1 MRILTPWTQQPQV
14 PVEIDWANPLLA
26 WADDVFIPVGG
37 KWLKYSRP
45 GSVLTTKTSNELS
58 TLVSKAG
65 VGIIEN
71 PSSYGTTYAR
81 SAAYA
86 TSSVTLLAVVTPKY
100 SAQTKQVICGVEGYY
115 DDGFYLAITYEAW
128 SCRANIGGNVEIF
141 GSSVEYGKPSTI
153 SMSWN
158 GQNLS
163 LKNPSGSYNSSS
175 SSGTLAA
182 TSVPFSIGGTPNN
195 YNNTSA
201 SATHLVVSGRRHASD
216 SVRNQLHD
224 NPWQIF
230 KPIPRYIFAP
240 VSAATGDGT
249 GIGSL
254 YAITLSSPTATAAG
268 TANATATGSLAAST
282 LTAPTGSASAGTS
295 ATATG
300 TFAASSLS
308 APSATAT
315 GSALATGALTTVT
328 LTTITASANGSAL
341 ATGTIDQID
350 LSTVAGNATGTTAG
364 NAEGVGSVA
373 TIALSAPAASAIGS
387 ALATGSF
394 AAISLGTVSGSASAA
409 TDGQA
414 AASIQP
420 ISISAPLAIAI
431 ASSVATGGIQSIGLT
446 APTGTASGQAQT
458 IARPTSDISN
468 TGWTPSTGSDLYA
481 MLDEVS
487 PDDADY
493 ISTSS
498 VGAVCKFGMNATAF
512 PGGASQQ
519 LSLRASSSTGNGI
532 LVTIKDGATTIATRT
547 LTLTPTFDLHTIT
560 LTSGEIA
567 AITSG
572 NLTVEMT
579 ST

>member
-14 PVEIDWANPLLA
+14 ATEIDWGNPITRGLVIAENHSNPRLDAFNAPTKKVGPSYRGSGGVATRFVSASSQYFKQSNTKLTNYPLTFLSVFQRASRPFDGILIGIGAGTNRQILYVNQDNIACFSGAGGTTAQAASTNTELGMYGPGDARCAVGVVSAANSRSVYLDGVSVGFDSTTVSTGASNTAVIGCYWNNDAPSAYFNGDIYLSLA
-26 WADDVFIPVGG
+26 WNRA
-37 KWLKYSRP
+37 
-45 GSVLTTKTSNELS
+45 LTDAE
-58 TLVSKAG
+58 
-65 VGIIEN
+65 I
-71 PSSYGTTYAR
+71 R
-81 SAAYA
+81 
-86 TSSVTLLAVVTPKY
+86 
-100 SAQTKQVICGVEGYY
+100 
-115 DDGFYLAITYEAW
+115 
-128 SCRANIGGNVEIF
+128 NI
-141 GSSVEYGKPSTI
+141 S
-153 SMSWN
+153 
-158 GQNLS
+158 Q
-163 LKNPSGSYNSSS
+163 
-175 SSGTLAA
+175 
-182 TSVPFSIGGTPNN
+182 
-195 YNNTSA
+195 
-201 SATHLVVSGRRHASD
+201 
-216 SVRNQLHD
+216 

-240 VSAATGDGT
+240 SSAATGDGT

-300 TFAASSLS
+300 AFAASSLS

-328 LTTITASANGSAL
+328 LTTIPASATGSAL

-350 LSTVAGNATGTTAG
+350 LSTVTGNATGTTAG
-364 NAEGVGSVA
+364 NATGVGSVA
-373 TIALSAPAASAIGS
+373 AIALSAPVATALGT
-387 ALATGSF
+387 ALATGNF
-394 AAISLGTVSGSASAA
+394 ASIGLGTVSGSASAA

-414 AASIQP
+414 TAVIQP

-512 PGGASQQ
+512 PGSASQQ
-519 LSLRASSSTGNGI
+519 LSLRASSSTGNG
-532 LVTIKDGATTIATRT
+532 LSVTIKDGATTIASRT